1 MPNVLV
7 RDVPD
12 EVHSQLQ
19 HRADARGQSLQQ
31 YLAAELRRLA
41 ERPTMDE
48 VLARV
53 ARRRGGR
60 VGLDQAVQDLSAE
73 RDRR

>member
-12 EVHSQLQ
+12 DVHSQLQ
-19 HRADARGQSLQQ
+19 HRADQRGQSLQQ
-31 YLAAELRRLA
+31 YLVGELRRIA

-48 VLARV
+48 VLARI
-53 ARRRGGR
+53 AGHRGGQ
-60 VGLDQAVQDLSAE
+60 VGLQQAVTDLSAE
-73 RDRR
+73 RDRQ

>member
-7 RDVPD
+7 RDVP
-12 EVHSQLQ
+12 ENVHSQLQ
-19 HRADARGQSLQQ
+19 HRAEQRGQSLQQ
-31 YLAAELRRLA
+31 YLAGELRRLA

-48 VLARV
+48 VLTRIARHS
-53 ARRRGGR
+53 GGQ
-60 VGLDQAVQDLSAE
+60 VGLAQAVIDLDAE

>member
-12 EVHSQLQ
+12 DVHSQLQ
-19 HRADARGQSLQQ
+19 HRADERGQSLQQ
-31 YLAAELRRLA
+31 YLAGELRRLA

-48 VLARV
+48 VLARIS
-53 ARRRGGR
+53 RHRGGA
-60 VGLDQAVQDLSAE
+60 VGLEQAVTDLAGARE
-73 RDRR
+73 RR